1 MQSELDYVSQTLTT
15 RIRELAK
22 RYETPLYKLLEEAD
36 DLTSKVKDHLKEMG
50 AKWH

>member
-22 RYETPLYKLLEEAD
+22 RYETPLPKLLEEAD
-36 DLTSKVKDHLKEMG
+36 DLTSKVKDHLKKMG
-50 AKWH
+50 AKWE

>member
-1 MQSELDYVSQTLTT
+1 MQSELDNVSQTLTT

-22 RYETPLYKLLEEAD
+22 RYETPLHKLLEEAD

-50 AKWH
+50 AKWQ